1 MTVFKVHYTAP
12 NGNKLSTFAS
22 ADTPEAAADGVK
34 QNVPGAIVTKVKVDK
49 SGNVSPRAKRA
60 SVDDIVNGRAKLGIN
75 PDAKPVSMTPE
86 DAAKLDW
93 VHVGDPRPR
102 HR

>member
-1 MTVFKVHYTAP
+1 MTIFKVHYTAP

-49 SGNVSPRAKRA
+49 SGKVSPR
-60 SVDDIVNGRAKLGIN
+60 
-75 PDAKPVSMTPE
+75 
-86 DAAKLDW
+86 
-93 VHVGDPRPR
+93 